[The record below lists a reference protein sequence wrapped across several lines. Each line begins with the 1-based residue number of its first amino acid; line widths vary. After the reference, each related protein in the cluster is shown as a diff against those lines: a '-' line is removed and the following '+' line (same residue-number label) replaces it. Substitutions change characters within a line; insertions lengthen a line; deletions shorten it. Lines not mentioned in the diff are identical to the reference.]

1 MSNTEEKITTWIDT
15 QAESP
20 YPIWAL
26 SAASNNNRKE
36 RNRFREFDLYFIHKQ
51 H

>member
-1 MSNTEEKITTWIDT
+1 MSTTTEEKITTWIDT

-26 SAASNNNRKE
+26 SAACKVNKCTSV
-36 RNRFREFDLYFIHKQ
+36 YFTIFANI
-51 H
+51 